1 MTTQPVVVVG
11 LKEKQ
16 PTALRFAVD
25 IALER
30 NVGLRVIHCLEIR
43 SAGDFVSMPHDSWR
57 AAGEAVLE
65 DARHFIDGIDPR
77 PSTQYRLDAE
87 LPYFALQEASKAAS
101 MLVVGVDSDHEN
113 SLGLF
118 GGTVTGRVAAYS
130 LAPVA
135 IVPEWSWPA
144 EQSGTVVVA
153 VDALGPA
160 ASSLRF
166 AFAEA
171 SRRHAELR
179 AIHVVPPE
187 EMVGNTLPHHVDFS
201 EALAGWSEEFP
212 EVKVTR
218 RFVVDQADDGCVQA
232 TEEADLLILGRN
244 AKPATSSALGHPVLV
259 EIARRAQCPCIVV
272 PDVWVP

>member
-1 MTTQPVVVVG
+1 MTTRPVIVG

-25 IALER
+25 MALER

-77 PSTQYRLDAE
+77 PSTEYKLDAE
-87 LPYFALQEASKAAS
+87 LPYFALQEASKHAA
-101 MLVVGVDSDHEN
+101 MLVVGVDSRHESN
-113 SLGLF
+113 LGLF
-118 GGTVTGRVAAYS
+118 GGTVAGRVAAYS
-130 LAPVA
+130 VAPVA
-135 IVPEWSWPA
+135 IVPEWSWPTDR
-144 EQSGTVVVA
+144 SDTVVIA
-153 VDALGPA
+153 VDARGPA
-160 ASSLRF
+160 AGSMRF

-171 SRRHAELR
+171 SRRHAELC

-187 EMVGNTLPHHVDFS
+187 DMVGDTLPHRVGLS

-212 EVKVTR
+212 DVKVTR
-218 RFVVDQADDGCVQA
+218 RFVFDDADEGCVQA
-232 TEEADLLILGRN
+232 TEEADLLILGRRGN
-244 AKPATSSALGHPVLV
+244 TGSVLDHPVIA

-272 PDVWVP
+272 PDTWEGR